1 MITPTDNNSVMDNV
15 TVNNT
20 VDDLPTLDESMLN
33 SYTTESLTQSS
44 VSNSVINNDVGVNNQ
59 NVNAS
64 LQELDVNL
72 NNQVNNLQEINLTQ
86 PVNEV

>member
-1 MITPTDNNSVMDNV
+1 MDNV

-20 VDDLPTLDESMLN
+20 VDDLPTLDENMLN

-72 NNQVNNLQEINLTQ
+72 NNQVNNL
-86 PVNEV
+86 

>member
-33 SYTTESLTQSS
+33 SFTTESLTQSS